1 MGHHHFCF
9 FHVFFVLLKI
19 GIGLAIAYF
28 LINYLRKEF
37 RKKKQLDHNS
47 VIVISGG
54 SRAIGAELAQLFAMK
69 HHCKIVLF
77 DTEDKERMDDL
88 GKLIRNFES
97 SFSE

>member
-9 FHVFFVLLKI
+9 FHVFLVLLKV

-28 LINYLRKEF
+28 VINYLRKEL

-54 SRAIGAELAQLFAMK
+54 SRAIGGELAQIFATNNNS
-69 HHCKIVLF
+69 KIILL
-77 DTEDKERMDDL
+77 DTEEKERMEDL
-88 GKLIRNFES
+88 GKLI
-97 SFSE
+97 